1 VGGIVVPLSGK
12 KWDKVGLCGM
22 FLGTF
27 QLKLD
32 DKGRLNIPIRYREI
46 LHQKYH
52 SVPQQTDPELILS
65 SIGPRISAYPRS
77 EWEWLA
83 DALAEATA
91 LPGLHQDARDLYN
104 MLFGNAAECPI
115 DSQGRVL
122 IPPHVRTKVKLN
134 GEVTIIGLNRYFDI
148 WSRPAWEEYQAG
160 LHGREEEVAQKIA
173 ELRDVR
179 VLSRPSL
186 FGDGLRPRL

>member
-1 VGGIVVPLSGK
+1 
-12 KWDKVGLCGM
+12 M

-32 DKGRLNIPIRYREI
+32 DKGRLSIPVRYQKI
-46 LHQKYH
+46 LHQKYYPA
-52 SVPQQTDPELILS
+52 SQQADFELILS

-83 DALAEATA
+83 DALAEVTA

-104 MLFGNAAECPI
+104 MLYGNATECTI
-115 DSQGRVL
+115 DPQGRVL
-122 IPPHVRTKVKLN
+122 IPPHLRTKVKLN
-134 GEVTIIGLNRYFDI
+134 GEVTIVGLNRYFDI
-148 WSRPAWEEYQAG
+148 WSRPAWEDYQID
-160 LHGREEEVAQKIA
+160 LQGREEEIAQKIA
-173 ELRDVR
+173 ELRDAR

-186 FGDGLRPRL
+186 FGDGQQPRL

>member
-1 VGGIVVPLSGK
+1 
-12 KWDKVGLCGM
+12 M

-27 QLKLD
+27 QLKID
-32 DKGRLNIPIRYREI
+32 DKGRLSIPARYREI
-46 LHQKYH
+46 LHQKYPPA
-52 SVPQQTDPELILS
+52 PQQPDPELILS

-104 MLFGNAAECPI
+104 MLFGNAAECTI

-122 IPPHVRTKVKLN
+122 IHPHLRTKVKLN
-134 GEVTIIGLNRYFDI
+134 GEVTIVGLNRYFDI
-148 WSRPAWEEYQAG
+148 WNRPAWEEYQAG
-160 LHGREEEVAQKIA
+160 LHGREEEVAQKIV
-173 ELRDVR
+173 ELRDAR
-179 VLSRPSL
+179 VLSRASL
-186 FGDGLRPRL
+186 FGDGPQPRL

>member
-1 VGGIVVPLSGK
+1 
-12 KWDKVGLCGM
+12 M
-22 FLGTF
+22 FLATF

-32 DKGRLNIPIRYREI
+32 DKGRLSIPVRYREI
-46 LHQKYH
+46 LHQKYPPA
-52 SVPQQTDPELILS
+52 PQQTDPELILS

-83 DALAEATA
+83 DALAEATS

-104 MLFGNAAECPI
+104 MLFGNAAECTI

-122 IPPHVRTKVKLN
+122 IPPHLRSKVNMN
-134 GEVTIIGLNRYFDI
+134 GEVTIVGLNRHFDI
-148 WSRPAWEEYQAG
+148 WSRPTWEEYQAN

-173 ELRDVR
+173 ELRDAR
-179 VLSRPSL
+179 VPSRPSL

>member
-1 VGGIVVPLSGK
+1 
-12 KWDKVGLCGM
+12 M

-32 DKGRLNIPIRYREI
+32 DKGRLSIPARYREI

-52 SVPQQTDPELILS
+52 AAPQQTDPELILS

-77 EWEWLA
+77 EWEWVA
-83 DALAEATA
+83 DALAEATT
-91 LPGLHQDARDLYN
+91 LPGLHQDARDLYH

-122 IPPHVRTKVKLN
+122 IPPHLRTKVRLN
-134 GEVTIIGLNRYFDI
+134 GEITIVGLNRYFDI
-148 WSRPAWEEYQAG
+148 WSRPSWEAYQAT
-160 LHGREEEVAQKIA
+160 LHGREEEIAQKIA
-173 ELRDVR
+173 ELHDARAIHR
-179 VLSRPSL
+179 SSP
-186 FGDGLRPRL
+186 FGNGPGPRL

>member
-1 VGGIVVPLSGK
+1 LVA
-12 KWDKVGLCGM
+12 GM

-32 DKGRLNIPIRYREI
+32 DKGRLSIPARYREI
-46 LHQKYH
+46 LHQKYQTA
-52 SVPQQTDPELILS
+52 PQPTDPELILS

-122 IPPHVRTKVKLN
+122 IPPHLRTKVKLN
-134 GEVTIIGLNRYFDI
+134 SEVTIIGLNRYFDI
-148 WSRPAWEEYQAG
+148 WSRPAWEAYQAS
-160 LHGREEEVAQKIA
+160 LQGREEEVAQKIA
-173 ELRDVR
+173 ELRDAR
-179 VLSRPSL
+179 VPSRSSL
-186 FGDGLRPRL
+186 FGDGLRARL